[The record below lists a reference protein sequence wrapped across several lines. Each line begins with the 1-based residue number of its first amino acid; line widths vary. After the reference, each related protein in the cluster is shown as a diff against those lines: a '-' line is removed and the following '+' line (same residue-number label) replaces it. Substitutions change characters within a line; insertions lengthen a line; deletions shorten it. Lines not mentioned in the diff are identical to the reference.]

1 MPHDVK
7 ITLQKLPKLMLL
19 PQLWLQGE
27 KMLA

>member
-1 MPHDVK
+1 MMSGYPYK
-7 ITLQKLPKLMLL
+7 TEMPKLMLL